1 MNMRMTSTV
10 LSLAIGLSA
19 CSDAPAAPK
28 AAPERAQLQA
38 PGGAAAAAAAVTAA
52 APGTGLVLNS
62 LTGVTVPVIGKLGTV
77 TINQAVITNITLVES
92 TVGNIVGLR
101 VNGVLDFT
109 ASALGTQVL
118 TQNFTTTATVTPGGG
133 SACTVVNVA
142 LGPITI
148 SALAASIQVPTAT
161 VTADSSGLVGQ
172 LLCTIARLL
181 NSVGGGNVQ
190 VP

>member
-38 PGGAAAAAAAVTAA
+38 SGGAAAAVTAA

-62 LTGVTVPVIGKLGTV
+62 LTGVTVPLIGKLGTV

-133 SACTVVNVA
+133 SACNVLTVA